1 MDYYISF
8 YEMKDIVI
16 PDTKYDD
23 IVVKNIKDAPISDFV
38 TYDRDIFPYERSDF
52 VKAYIQ
58 DKAAFARVAYDK
70 NGKVIGIGAV
80 VAYPS
85 GECVIAPMYCD
96 NMHVARAIFTDIL
109 REMPLE
115 KLWRFHIRSHNKH
128 DESFEWIKPFIRP
141 QFERKHLAKLLYS
154 LHEIQYVDIKRIYAF
169 MPITNY
175 PL

>member
-23 IVVKNIKDAPISDFV
+23 IVVK
-38 TYDRDIFPYERSDF
+38 
-52 VKAYIQ
+52 
-58 DKAAFARVAYDK
+58 VAYDK